1 MSKLSCRCG
10 YVMVARTMEESFLY
24 ETVPQKII
32 IEILNNW
39 DEKGIKFTSDD
50 FFDCY
55 NKFRRDVYKC
65 PSCAR
70 IIMEDEPGTNKFSFY
85 TNEP

>member
-10 YVMVARTMEESFLY
+10 CVMVSRTMEESFLY
-24 ETVPQKII
+24 EIVSQKII

-39 DEKGIKFTSDD
+39 DENGINFTSDD
-50 FFDCY
+50 FLDCY

-65 PSCAR
+65 PSCGR
-70 IIMEDEPGTNKFSFY
+70 IIIEDEPGSNKFSFY
-85 TNEP
+85 INEP